1 MANRFLLGA
10 KNFEYEFGTCFRGK
24 NNANLDHNILEG
36 NEDFE
41 TDGRRKS
48 MGIIGIRVAD
58 ILISGKEM
66 FVEYTTQR
74 INKELEADIYEGNET
89 IFTGMGI
96 SKENNAEFQ

>member
-1 MANRFLLGA
+1 M
-10 KNFEYEFGTCFRGK
+10 
-24 NNANLDHNILEG
+24 
-36 NEDFE
+36 
-41 TDGRRKS
+41 
-48 MGIIGIRVAD
+48 RVED

-96 SKENNAEFQ
+96 SKENNAEFQWLSTGANRYEDKIKSIEISHARMRTLHEPLTEGDLSIARTELGN